1 MSEADPANKDFIE
14 LFTVFYGNLKRIAF
28 HICGDEA
35 VAEEL
40 SQEAFLRYYERR
52 HRLPVGNEARYW
64 LIRVVRNLAFNHEK
78 RRGRENK
85 VYRDYAQELRLEV
98 QNEGEKTV
106 LEEEVRKDVRKA
118 LGMLPYKLR
127 ITLILKEYAGFPYAT
142 IAKILRISENNVK
155 IRVFRARQHLSKL
168 LT

>member
-1 MSEADPANKDFIE
+1 MSKADLSNADFIE
-14 LFTVFYGNLKRIAF
+14 LFNSFFGNLKRIAF
-28 HICGDEA
+28 HICGDEE

-40 SQEAFLRYYERR
+40 AQEAFLRYYERR

-78 RRGRENK
+78 RRGREKK
-85 VYRDYAQELRLEV
+85 VYRDYAQEQQLES
-98 QNEGEKTV
+98 QNEGERIV
-106 LEEEVRKDVRKA
+106 LEEEARKDVREA
-118 LGMLPYKLR
+118 LDMMPYKLR

-155 IRVFRARQHLSKL
+155 IRVFRARQYLSKL
-168 LT
+168 LR